1 MAKLLLP
8 DRKDIVDFGEPDL
21 GAWLR
26 PLTLLVFAL
35 ITGGVGPWLPGQMFT
50 ATEHNRVLASYERYQ
65 IQAVADNVT
74 GTTVTVSVAY
84 EHSVDE
90 RTWVAKNVIPEVNLA
105 SLPVGATTD
114 VRSSGFGSGPRAS
127 HGAARL
133 RIALGGTS
141 PKAHVKVWVTLR
153 PYA

>member
-26 PLTLLVFAL
+26 PLTLLVFDDV
-35 ITGGVGPWLPGQMFT
+35 ISST
-50 ATEHNRVLASYERYQ
+50 ANQYTSTEHNRVLASYERYQ